1 MPNTVVGIM
10 QCILKGTTVDTV
22 YSLMHNVSNFF
33 LPFSSVTWLAV
44 SRRIPHMRLVLLRVS
59 SRYKGFSSAAVAH
72 LGGGHPLGFWKALR
86 NSLGCDRHTAAFP
99 NFALCCRVLAVIEN
113 TLQLL

>member
-1 MPNTVVGIM
+1 MPNMVVGIM

-59 SRYKGFSSAAVAH
+59 S
-72 LGGGHPLGFWKALR
+72 
-86 NSLGCDRHTAAFP
+86 
-99 NFALCCRVLAVIEN
+99 
-113 TLQLL
+113 